1 MVYQFLKPSDN
12 QNQGLYRPADVI
24 PYMHVLVF
32 HVPEFMYIHQRFG
45 LGAFSCS
52 GVEKK
57 NHKQVCYFFSKSMK
71 DGGKSQTRYSAI
83 LEILLCEN
91 RSLYFQKHNTIN
103 VTHQTKRLYYET
115 NSEE

>member
-1 MVYQFLKPSDN
+1 MREDKLLVLEKFNLTIMLPCTCAKQVQNLWTDFYQLYKALKGPMTDPDVFANAAKAWFDQFLKPSDN

-57 NHKQVCYFFSKSMK
+57 KS
-71 DGGKSQTRYSAI
+71 
-83 LEILLCEN
+83 
-91 RSLYFQKHNTIN
+91 
-103 VTHQTKRLYYET
+103 
-115 NSEE
+115 